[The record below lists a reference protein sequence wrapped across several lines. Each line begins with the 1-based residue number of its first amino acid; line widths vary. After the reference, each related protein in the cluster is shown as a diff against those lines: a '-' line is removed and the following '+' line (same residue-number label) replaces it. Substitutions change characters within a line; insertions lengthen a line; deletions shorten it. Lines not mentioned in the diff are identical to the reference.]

1 MSSKFRDLLAQA
13 RNRPAEDE
21 EGGAEPTDTGAE
33 PTDTPDELQP
43 VPVEV
48 VPPSL
53 EEPSP
58 EAEDLLL
65 VENDSGTKRGRPR
78 NGKRSDPLFTQITA
92 YISKKTHQEVK
103 VALLHEGGGRQI
115 SELVEECLRSWL
127 TDQK

>member
-1 MSSKFRDLLAQA
+1 MSSKFRDLLVQA
-13 RNRPAEDE
+13 RNRPAEGE
-21 EGGAEPTDTGAE
+21 EGGAEATDTS
-33 PTDTPDELQP
+33 DELQP
-43 VPVEV
+43 APTEV
-48 VPPSL
+48 VPPPL
-53 EEPSP
+53 EELSP
-58 EAEDLLL
+58 QAEDLLL